1 VLAAEGEKAPGQS
14 ALSEAVARYLFK
26 LMAYKDEYEVARLYT
41 DTSFV
46 DRVKSTFA
54 AGNLRLEFHLA
65 PPLLAKRDPR
75 TGEPKKM
82 SFGPWMMQV
91 FAVLAKL
98 KFLRGTPFDPFGYT
112 EERRVERKLVA
123 DYLSRLETIMA
134 ELTPANYPTAVA
146 LASLP
151 EKIRGFGPVKER
163 SIAALKPEEASLYE
177 QFRAGAS
184 PFLKAAE

>member
-1 VLAAEGEKAPGQS
+1 
-14 ALSEAVARYLFK
+14 
-26 LMAYKDEYEVARLYT
+26 
-41 DTSFV
+41 
-46 DRVKSTFA
+46 
-54 AGNLRLEFHLA
+54 
-65 PPLLAKRDPR
+65 
-75 TGEPKKM
+75 M
-82 SFGPWMMQV
+82 SFGPWVMKV

-98 KFLRGTPFDPFGYT
+98 KLLRGTPFDPFGYT
-112 EERRVERKLVA
+112 QERRMERKLVA
-123 DYLSRLETIMA
+123 DYQAMLETVMA
-134 ELTPANYPTAVA
+134 ELSPANYPTAMA